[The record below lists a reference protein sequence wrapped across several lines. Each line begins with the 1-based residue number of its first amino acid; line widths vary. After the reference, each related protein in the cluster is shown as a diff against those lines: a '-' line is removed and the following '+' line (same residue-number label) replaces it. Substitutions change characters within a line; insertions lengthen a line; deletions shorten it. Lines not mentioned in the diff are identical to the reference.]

1 MYQDDHDWAQY
12 QDLPEEEGMGAG
24 DSGHENP
31 DNSMARRRRRGT
43 AAAKRMPIERE
54 EVVRLILQGLRDI
67 GYE

>member
-1 MYQDDHDWAQY
+1 MYQDDENWAKY
-12 QDLPEEEGMGAG
+12 QDISEDAGNDQQGTGTDDAGA
-24 DSGHENP
+24 S
-31 DNSMARRRRRGT
+31 RLRRGT